1 MNSIES
7 RIYAD
12 AASAAAE
19 IAPDDIPPLR
29 LDAGPVRSRWGRG
42 RGTSPGRPGLADAG
56 PRPAGTRRWLI
67 PLASAASVVAI
78 IIAAIVTAGA
88 AGTVGH
94 GRGAGRPA
102 ARPTT
107 TATSVRPAVTQAQA
121 TLAAEA
127 LDSYFPAT
135 GAQYTAGLA
144 FNWTRLKISTQILNS
159 CLAAAG
165 FPQPPFSGSE
175 RFYLQAFANNSQ
187 FPDLAQ
193 RARTDS
199 MTGSPYIAPP
209 PIKAKSAAERK
220 AIQRCTT
227 ASGRPFTPIDKI
239 ANPLEGTWLGQVSTV
254 QSSALVH
261 ALQPG
266 FSTCLQAHGIPAAYA
281 QQQITADNPLFD
293 GFFAWMDHLTQ
304 AALTTRQQ
312 VNEQHRWTP
321 VFVQCARPTVTVVER
336 IQLAKRGTFFQRHE
350 RQISAIKALVMKL
363 PSPGDS

>member
-7 RIYAD
+7 RIYDD
-12 AASAAAE
+12 AAAAAAE
-19 IAPDDIPPLR
+19 IAPDDVPPLR
-29 LDAGPVRSRWGRG
+29 LDAGPARSRWR
-42 RGTSPGRPGLADAG
+42 RGTSRSRPGRAG
-56 PRPAGTRRWLI
+56 TNRPAGTRRWLI
-67 PLASAASVVAI
+67 PLASAASVVAV
-78 IIAAIVTAGA
+78 IIAAIVTAG
-88 AGTVGH
+88 TIGH

-102 ARPTT
+102 ARPTA
-107 TATSVRPAVTQAQA
+107 TATSPAPAVSRAQA
-121 TLAAEA
+121 TLATEA
-127 LDSYFPAT
+127 MDFYFPAT
-135 GAQYTAGLA
+135 GAQYTDGLA
-144 FNWTRLKISTQILNS
+144 FEWTRLKISTRILNS

-209 PIKAKSAAERK
+209 PIKAKSAAERR

-266 FSTCLQAHGIPAAYA
+266 FSACLQTHGIPAAYA

-293 GFFAWMDHLTQ
+293 GFFAWMDHLSQ
-304 AALTTRQQ
+304 AALSTRQQ

-336 IQLAKRGTFFQRHE
+336 IQLAKRGTFSQRHE